1 MTDFWKGSRSA
12 SWIFVVAAVPYL
24 TFPTTARIGSSQLL
38 EENIRKVKLS
48 TPDYRDMDPEEAVID
63 FKQRRE
69 NYMRVYETVA
79 EADGSYIK
87 IINSKQFIG
96 TCILRRRFS

>member
-1 MTDFWKGSRSA
+1 MRYSAFLTHSYIVCMTQ
-12 SWIFVVAAVPYL
+12 
-24 TFPTTARIGSSQLL
+24 SQLL

-96 TCILRRRFS
+96 TWAVARRAEVFAANCVVP

>member
-1 MTDFWKGSRSA
+1 
-12 SWIFVVAAVPYL
+12 
-24 TFPTTARIGSSQLL
+24 L

-48 TPDYRDMDPEEAVID
+48 TPDYRDMDPEAAVVD

-96 TCILRRRFS
+96 TSTSSLVWSRGGKYLVIRISFVDHG